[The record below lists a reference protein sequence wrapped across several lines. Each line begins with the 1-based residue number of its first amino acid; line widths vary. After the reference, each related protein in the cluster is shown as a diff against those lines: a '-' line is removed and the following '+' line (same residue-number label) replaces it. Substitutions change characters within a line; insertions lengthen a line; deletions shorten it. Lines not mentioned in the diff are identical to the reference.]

1 MAAHQAPPSLGFSR
15 QEYWSALSCPLPG
28 DLPKPGIKTV
38 SLALADKLTL
48 FFAHCIPFR
57 LHIA

>member
-1 MAAHQAPPSLGFSR
+1 MGFSR